1 MRPDVYTARGVAGG
15 TTPPSPHA
23 GTVIELPPWTFTEQ
37 DAHRTVEHGPDL
49 IDLVAAAVP
58 DGTPDHDAVRARLA
72 GLRARAQ
79 EALAAAAAPDAPPD
93 AAVAALRTVVALRD
107 EAAAAVREAGVL
119 GPDAEGVVSHLA
131 VSDGGVPKRS
141 VEEVEVGWRGVVGDR
156 QAARQH
162 HGRPWQA
169 LCLWSTEVIDDFVAQ
184 GDPLAPGLAGEN
196 ITVTGLPWERVRP
209 GVRLRVGTVAVRR
222 VGLRPAV
229 QEERPVVRRPSLR
242 PHAPPAR
249 PGEPGLRPGPRAGHH
264 RRRRHRHP
272 PHRSLSGATI
282 ITSSR
287 TSSGASRTAP
297 GWLPTARYPNRS

>member
-1 MRPDVYTARGVAGG
+1 M
-15 TTPPSPHA
+15 
-23 GTVIELPPWTFTEQ
+23 IELPPWTFTEQ

-58 DGTPDHDAVRARLA
+58 DDDAEHDAVRARLA

-79 EALAAAAAPDAPPD
+79 EALADAAAPDAPPD

-141 VEEVEVGWRGVVGDR
+141 VEEVEVGWRGVIGDR

-209 GVRLRVGTVAVRR
+209 GVRLRIGTVLCDVWAYALPCKKNAQWFADRR
-222 VGLRPAV
+222 FDRMHHRHG
-229 QEERPVVRRPSLR
+229 PVSRVY
-242 PHAPPAR
+242 AQVM
-249 PGEPGLRPGPRAGHH
+249 EPG
-264 RRRRHRHP
+264 
-272 PHRSLSGATI
+272 TI
-282 ITSSR
+282 AVGDTV
-287 TSSGASRTAP
+287 TLLTG
-297 GWLPTARYPNRS
+297 L